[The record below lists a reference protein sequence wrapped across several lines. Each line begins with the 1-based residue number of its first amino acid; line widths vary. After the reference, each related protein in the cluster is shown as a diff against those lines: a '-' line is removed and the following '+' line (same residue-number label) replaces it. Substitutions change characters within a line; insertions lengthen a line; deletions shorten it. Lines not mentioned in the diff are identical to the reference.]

1 MSGLI
6 ELLTKTDFAWA
17 ANHTIVEFL
26 AGYVFGSAL
35 IIGAP
40 SVFLLIAFMSALQRT
55 KGAQVGYK
63 DHKDMPNP
71 NQLYEDLQKLDDLY
85 EELLWHPDDELQF
98 THDGEKIIITNKT
111 LEKKQ

>member
-63 DHKDMPNP
+63 DHKDYGDSST
-71 NQLYEDLQKLDDLY
+71 YENTPSDQTKFFL
-85 EELLWHPDDELQF
+85 ELP
-98 THDGEKIIITNKT
+98 G
-111 LEKKQ
+111 